1 MFDHTHWLRLA
12 AVLVLLW
19 QSAAAQEIGRGS
31 LLISTAA
38 LDGTLFE
45 ETVLLIVHHDEDGS
59 IGIMINRPTNLTPV
73 EVFPDLEGAGSYT
86 GVLYFGG
93 PLTPGR
99 PFLIAR
105 RADALADSAI
115 RIADDVYLSGDVS
128 LLRGLEEAQRN
139 GSFSRIYAG
148 SAQWG
153 PGQLQ
158 GEVDAGAW
166 ETTLASPGDVF
177 DEAPEKLWR
186 RLLDTPHGTDTARR
200 EVDPGSE
207 IRLAAQ

>member
-1 MFDHTHWLRLA
+1 MVINMHWLRLA
-12 AVLVLLW
+12 ALLILLW

-31 LLISTAA
+31 LLIATEA

-59 IGIMINRPTNLTPV
+59 IGIMINRPTNLAPAT
-73 EVFPDLEGAGSYT
+73 VFPDIEGAGSYT

-105 RADALADSAI
+105 RSEALAGSAI
-115 RIADDVYLSGDVS
+115 RIADDVYLSGDAS
-128 LLRGLEEAQRN
+128 LLRSLDDSQRN
-139 GSFSRIYAG
+139 DGFSRIYAG

-166 ETTLASPGDVF
+166 EVALASPGYVF
-177 DEAPEKLWR
+177 TEAPEELWS
-186 RLLDTPHGTDTARR
+186 RLLNAPHGTDTARR
-200 EVDPGSE
+200 TSISSGEV
-207 IRLAAQ
+207 RVAAR